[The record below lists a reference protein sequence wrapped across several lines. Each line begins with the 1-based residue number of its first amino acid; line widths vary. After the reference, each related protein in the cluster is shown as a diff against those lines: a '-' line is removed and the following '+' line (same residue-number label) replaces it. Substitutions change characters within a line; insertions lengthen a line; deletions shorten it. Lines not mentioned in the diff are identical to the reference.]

1 MGVLGGTA
9 VDPPLGQIPFD
20 ITLIPQ
26 PERRSRFVF
35 VGEAVEGL
43 EADDVGL
50 VGEHLQGSAGTDRL
64 QLAVIPHEPHE
75 RTGIACDSG
84 DGGQIGRGGHASLV
98 DDDHIAGLDVE
109 TALAMF
115 MEPLRHGHRRHSGGD
130 FELLGGRCRDRHT
143 PRSRSGAGDR
153 LGGNTHS
160 GGLPRTCRTNA
171 DGEHLVAG
179 CDLLGQGNLARI
191 EL

>member
-1 MGVLGGTA
+1 MELV
-9 VDPPLGQIPFD
+9 
-20 ITLIPQ
+20 
-26 PERRSRFVF
+26 
-35 VGEAVEGL
+35 

-64 QLAVIPHEPHE
+64 KLPVIPHEPHE
-75 RTGIACDSG
+75 RTNVACDAS
-84 DGGQIGRGGHASLV
+84 DGGQIGGRGHASLIN
-98 DDDHIAGLDVE
+98 DDDVSRSDVE

-115 MEPLRHGHRRHSGGD
+115 MEPLRHGHRRHSGGGL
-130 FELLGGRCRDRHT
+130 ELLGGRGRDRHT

-160 GGLPRTCRTNA
+160 GGLPRTGRTDP

-179 CDLLGQGNLARI
+179 CDLPGQGNLPRI